1 MIRHR
6 GRRGPP
12 CLPPPPRRG
21 GAHPYPHV
29 APHAPQPHTR
39 CPRACAATRRRRAR
53 GAALGSMGR
62 QKQSVPAARC
72 PRRPCA
78 RHGVGNSCSV
88 RATMLTASTPHAALS
103 PWRWSGGCRARAGAR
118 AQRPVRATARRPLA
132 VTWSPPPQQ
141 RGREARAAAL
151 SHLPQGRTRGGQ
163 AGSPRATTRTRIRR
177 ARAQLPPPRAP
188 WARRC
193 AASHSTRTPPSAR
206 ARPRGASSSGV
217 RQDPAM
223 VVASQRHSACRLG
236 GSSAAH
242 DSRVDAP
249 TRATS
254 SKRWRFR
261 DGWYRGGACRGCR
274 AESAPAARN
283 EKDSCPPRPLGRA
296 LAASRQRA
304 REGRHHSTSHSRCR
318 TTPKSSRGSVAAR
331 RPSPRAAAAPRVC
344 VRAPLLALCAGAAS
358 PAAGPPIRASAPR
371 RSASTCTSAASSR
384 RRVEPPPIYP
394 TRLTLAQLCKPA
406 RPRHPRH
413 RHRFRAARCRSRAPA
428 RVCACAL
435 PTFQCR
441 RRRTAYCSRE
451 HQALDWMS
459 SSPPRAR
466 SSCVRGLEHRT
477 APHREDRS
485 ATRAPCRHSSRSP

>member
-177 ARAQLPPPRAP
+177 TRAQLPPPRPLGETLRGLPLHAHTTVSTSSPP
-188 WARRC
+188 WRFLERG
-193 AASHSTRTPPSAR
+193 TT
-206 ARPRGASSSGV
+206 RPR
-217 RQDPAM
+217 D
-223 VVASQRHSACRLG
+223 G
-236 GSSAAH
+236 GSE
-242 DSRVDAP
+242 P
-249 TRATS
+249 
-254 SKRWRFR
+254 
-261 DGWYRGGACRGCR
+261 
-274 AESAPAARN
+274 
-283 EKDSCPPRPLGRA
+283 
-296 LAASRQRA
+296 
-304 REGRHHSTSHSRCR
+304 
-318 TTPKSSRGSVAAR
+318 
-331 RPSPRAAAAPRVC
+331 
-344 VRAPLLALCAGAAS
+344 APL
-358 PAAGPPIRASAPR
+358 RV
-371 RSASTCTSAASSR
+371 SSR
-384 RRVEPPPIYP
+384 RLERGA
-394 TRLTLAQLCKPA
+394 RLA
-406 RPRHPRH
+406 
-413 RHRFRAARCRSRAPA
+413 
-428 RVCACAL
+428 
-435 PTFQCR
+435 
-441 RRRTAYCSRE
+441 
-451 HQALDWMS
+451 
-459 SSPPRAR
+459 
-466 SSCVRGLEHRT
+466 G
-477 APHREDRS
+477 
-485 ATRAPCRHSSRSP
+485 